1 MSKQKVILWT
11 PQPKQA
17 LALSCP
23 AIELFFGVAAGGG
36 KSDFLLADFLQ
47 GAAKYGEDWKGI
59 LFRRTTKQ
67 LEELQARAR
76 QLFKP
81 IGAVYK
87 ESKAVWIFP
96 NGATLKMRYLESDKD
111 VENYQGHQY
120 TWVGMDE
127 LGNYPTEYCWTFMLS
142 RLRSASSKHIP
153 CVIRGTANPGG
164 VGHSWIKHRFM
175 DGHEPNKIFSI
186 PIETADGTK
195 YQTRCF
201 IPSRLEDNQILMKND
216 PMYEARLQSLPPHL
230 ARAMRYGDWSVFE
243 GQVFS
248 EFRVD
253 THVIKPF
260 ILLPGLW
267 FKFCALDWGYSKPY
281 SLGWWAVNADGRMI
295 KYREWYGCV
304 EGMQNV
310 GVKEGSAELAK
321 RAMEIS
327 APEGVCDMVADPA
340 IWSSD
345 DAAPT
350 ICNSFE
356 AVGWKMHKG
365 NNDRV
370 NGLIMFHDMLKEKC
384 EDGKTPMLTVFP
396 NCHGFIRTI
405 PMLTPDPN
413 HPEDIDTRLEDHSY
427 DESRYAVMSE
437 FAKRPAIALQKQNG
451 SWQTTVRQ
459 SKEYDPLANI

>member
-1 MSKQKVILWT
+1 MSKQKVILWK

-23 AIELFFGVAAGGG
+23 AIELFFGGAAGGG

-142 RLRSASSKHIP
+142 RLRSARSKHIP

-195 YQTRCF
+195 GYM
-201 IPSRLEDNQILMKND
+201 LLK
-216 PMYEARLQSLPPHL
+216 YLP
-230 ARAMRYGDWSVFE
+230 
-243 GQVFS
+243 
-248 EFRVD
+248 
-253 THVIKPF
+253 
-260 ILLPGLW
+260 
-267 FKFCALDWGYSKPY
+267 
-281 SLGWWAVNADGRMI
+281 
-295 KYREWYGCV
+295 
-304 EGMQNV
+304 
-310 GVKEGSAELAK
+310 
-321 RAMEIS
+321 
-327 APEGVCDMVADPA
+327 
-340 IWSSD
+340 
-345 DAAPT
+345 
-350 ICNSFE
+350 
-356 AVGWKMHKG
+356 
-365 NNDRV
+365 
-370 NGLIMFHDMLKEKC
+370 
-384 EDGKTPMLTVFP
+384 
-396 NCHGFIRTI
+396 
-405 PMLTPDPN
+405 
-413 HPEDIDTRLEDHSY
+413 
-427 DESRYAVMSE
+427 
-437 FAKRPAIALQKQNG
+437 
-451 SWQTTVRQ
+451 
-459 SKEYDPLANI
+459 